1 MYKRQAEDYVHRIG
15 RTGRAGRHGHAFTL
29 IAGEDDEKAILAI
42 EKLTGQPIPVLS
54 NTDRQ
59 SKKEHSTDDA
69 GKSAK
74 KHRESR
80 TLNKTAS
87 DQLGTGEKN
96 PNEVDKGPSRR
107 PEQGEKRPPAW
118 KGNSFKDSDHIPA
131 FLR

>member
-1 MYKRQAEDYVHRIG
+1 MFRRLIVIG
-15 RTGRAGRHGHAFTL
+15 GML

-59 SKKEHSTDDA
+59 SKKEHSTDDIR
-69 GKSAK
+69 KSPK

-80 TLNKTAS
+80 TSKKSAS
-87 DQLGTGEKN
+87 VQLGQKEKN
-96 PNEVDKGPSRR
+96 PNEVEKAPPRR
-107 PEQGEKRPPAW
+107 SDHGEKRPPAW